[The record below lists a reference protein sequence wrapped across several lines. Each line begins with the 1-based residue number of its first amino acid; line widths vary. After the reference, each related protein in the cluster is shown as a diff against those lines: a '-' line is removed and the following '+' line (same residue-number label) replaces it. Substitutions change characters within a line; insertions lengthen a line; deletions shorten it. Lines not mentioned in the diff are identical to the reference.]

1 MDEKTKKAIRTFIQ
15 CVVAYLIV
23 ILLGYTTIK
32 LFDIPEINALVTGLI
47 GSILSLAM
55 SFIDDKLDKWEQGK
69 N

>member
-32 LFDIPEINALVTGLI
+32 LFNVVPSALQSGLTVRA
-47 GSILSLAM
+47 SL
-55 SFIDDKLDKWEQGK
+55 
-69 N
+69 

>member
-1 MDEKTKKAIRTFIQ
+1 MDEKTKKAIRTFVQ

-55 SFIDDKLDKWEQGK
+55 SFIDDKLDK
-69 N
+69 

>member
-1 MDEKTKKAIRTFIQ
+1 MNEKSKKAIRTFVQ

-55 SFIDDKLDKWEQGK
+55 SFIDEKLDK
-69 N
+69 